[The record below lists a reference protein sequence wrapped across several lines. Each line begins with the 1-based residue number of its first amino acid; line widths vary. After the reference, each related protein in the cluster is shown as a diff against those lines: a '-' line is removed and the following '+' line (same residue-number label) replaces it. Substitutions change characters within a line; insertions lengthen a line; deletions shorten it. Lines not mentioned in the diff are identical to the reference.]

1 MKIALTGVLE
11 DGSDRAADVPANP
24 RTPMV
29 VPLGVDLTVELT
41 VVSADGAVQTPDS
54 VVLTV
59 KKKATDTQAAITK
72 SGVVGAETTV
82 FTLAPSDTKDL
93 EPGLYAYDVW
103 ATTSGKR
110 DPVIPT
116 SPFILEAAVT
126 RP

>member
-1 MKIALTGVLE
+1 MKITLTGVVE
-11 DGSDRAADVPANP
+11 DGTDRASDVPANP
-24 RTPMV
+24 RTPLV
-29 VPLGVDLTVELT
+29 VPLGVDLEVELT
-41 VVSADGAVQTPDS
+41 VVTADGGAVTPDS

-72 SGVVGAETTV
+72 SGVVGASTTI
-82 FTLAPSDTKDL
+82 FTLAPTDTKDL

-103 ATTSGKR
+103 VTVSGKR